1 MELSAAGEDSTT
13 TSVVLEGPL
22 QVYKKENEEVMAV
35 SKEPKRKSKVKKS
48 KSKGKKVHL
57 FRDGFTL
64 PSAEEQEDDSDSGV
78 VGMAHGDWS
87 GQVLSSLTSELL
99 AEFPPLSAGGSSVL
113 TNPKSTVFT
122 PLAVLKERS
131 LLVDPEHQVHSYRHD
146 YSCAPQ
152 TRDMHSCTCFA
163 WSLVEEICDAI

>member
-1 MELSAAGEDSTT
+1 MLA
-13 TSVVLEGPL
+13 VVPEGPL
-22 QVYKKENEEVMAV
+22 QVYKKKNEVMAV
-35 SKEPKRKSKVKKS
+35 SKEPTRKLKMKKS

-99 AEFPPLSAGGSSVL
+99 AEFPVSDILPF
-113 TNPKSTVFT
+113 FT
-122 PLAVLKERS
+122 PAQAVVLCFS
-131 LLVDPEHQVHSYRHD
+131 LNQRRHLWL
-146 YSCAPQ
+146 S
-152 TRDMHSCTCFA
+152 F
-163 WSLVEEICDAI
+163 I